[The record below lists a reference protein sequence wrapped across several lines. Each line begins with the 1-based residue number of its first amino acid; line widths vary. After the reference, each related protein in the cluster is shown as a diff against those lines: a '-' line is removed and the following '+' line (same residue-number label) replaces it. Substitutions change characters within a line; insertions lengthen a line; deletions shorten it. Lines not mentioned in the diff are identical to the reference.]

1 MAVTNTTY
9 RFLVEKLGGTD
20 PATFVGNEGE
30 VFYDPDASSPTIRLS
45 DGSTVGGRPVGIEIV
60 EEEIVPI
67 TAETIEI
74 TALDTYGDG
83 WNGGLVNAYV
93 DDVLIVENF
102 TIPDVGDNTET
113 ATIILPNV
121 SGGSV
126 IKIERVALGEYPEEM
141 AISSVSIEGITLS
154 SETHTFDDDGEI
166 FLFTVPSSYVIAPT
180 SYGQDGDA
188 RFNHYLNYVE
198 YYDGNSWKPGVTGDI
213 VVKNSTNIVTKFLT
227 TGGDAGSHNVL
238 LGTSA
243 GKNITTGNIVGTFGQ
258 NNVLIGFEA
267 GLNTTGSA
275 NNFIGKQAGY
285 NTTSGSSNNFLGP
298 STGQNNTTGYGNTF
312 ISVLAGKDNTTG
324 SYNFF
329 VGYQCGG
336 HTTTGSNNIAIG
348 QYSGS
353 KHTTGSHNTFLGSF
367 TGYSSGYTAN
377 RSTASRKVIIGSG
390 YDFNTYFDAPDDNK
404 DTQLAIGVRDS
415 TAASKYWLVGNENF
429 NVGIGSTNPTS
440 KLTVENGD
448 IKVGTSPSNGLI
460 LTDSNGVAWRLS
472 VNTDGT
478 LATSAV

>member
-1 MAVTNTTY
+1 MANTTY
-9 RFLVEKLGGTD
+9 RILVEKLGGTD
-20 PATFVGNEGE
+20 PSDFVGNEGE
-30 VFYDPDASSPTIRLS
+30 IFYDPTASSPILRLS
-45 DGSTVGGRPVGIEIV
+45 DGDTVGGSSVGMEIV
-60 EEEIVPI
+60 LEENLPI
-67 TAETIEI
+67 TAADVEI
-74 TALDTYGDG
+74 NAVDTWGDG
-83 WNGGLVNAYV
+83 WNGGLVNIYV

-102 TIPDVGDNTET
+102 TIPGVGDNTET
-113 ATIILPNV
+113 ATAILPNV
-121 SGGSV
+121 SAGSV
-126 IKIERVALGEYPEEM
+126 IKVERVALGDYPEEM
-141 AISSVSIEGITLS
+141 EISSVSIGGSSIS
-154 SETHTFDDDGEI
+154 SETHNFDADGEI
-166 FLFTVPSSYVIAPT
+166 FLFTVPSSYLKTPT
-180 SYGQDGDA
+180 PDGQDGDA

-213 VVKNSTNIVTKFLT
+213 VVRNSTNIVSKFLT
-227 TGGDAGSHNVL
+227 TGGDAGINNVL

-243 GKNITTGNIVGTFGQ
+243 GKNITTGNIAGSSGDG
-258 NNVLIGFEA
+258 NVLIGFEA
-267 GLNTTGSA
+267 GLNTIGSG
-275 NNFIGKQAGY
+275 NNFIGKQAGL
-285 NTTSGSSNNFLGP
+285 NNTSGSSNNFLGP
-298 STGQNNTTGYGNTF
+298 FTGSSNTTGFGNTF
-312 ISVLAGKDNTTG
+312 ISVLAGTQNTTG

-329 VGYQCGG
+329 LGYSAGG

-348 QYSGS
+348 YYSGT

-367 TGYSSGYTAN
+367 TGYSSGFTTN

-390 YDFNTYFDAPDDNK
+390 YDLNNYFDAPDDNK
-404 DTQLAIGVRDS
+404 NTQLAIGVRDS

-478 LATSAV
+478 LTTSSV